1 MKKSLLLILLNLVI
15 FNVIAQT
22 KRIQS
27 NRPLGNLNL
36 NAGNTVLQSAKIDV
50 LSNNKINKKV
60 NLSGLSGLQI
70 SREDLNKIS
79 VKSKKISPIRPVI
92 AGLSLK
98 YYGSYNKDNF
108 IFLPKSTT
116 GLKPLA
122 LIVIPE
128 TQYDA
133 MFLYSGDLLF
143 NARRGKEYRCTFNLE
158 KLEEG
163 SVIVRIGQ
171 NDYSIPIAPGRKS
184 FSFKFWSQQ
193 AGYIKIRVSPLVL
206 DKRRPY
212 KLKSLFIKSIR
223 IDEI

>member
-22 KRIQS
+22 KEIQS
-27 NRPLGNLNL
+27 NRSLGNRKL

-50 LSNNKINKKV
+50 LSNKKINKKV
-60 NLSGLSGLQI
+60 NLSRLSGLQI
-70 SREDLNKIS
+70 SREDLKKAS

-92 AGLSLK
+92 TGLSLK
-98 YYGSYNKDNF
+98 YYGSYNKNNF
-108 IFLPKSTT
+108 IFLPKSTS
-116 GLKPLA
+116 GLEPLA

-133 MFLYSGDLLF
+133 MFLYSGELLF

-171 NDYSIPIAPGRKS
+171 KDYLISVDPRMKS
-184 FSFKFWSQQ
+184 LSFKFWSQQ

-212 KLKSLFIKSIR
+212 KLKSLFIKSIQ